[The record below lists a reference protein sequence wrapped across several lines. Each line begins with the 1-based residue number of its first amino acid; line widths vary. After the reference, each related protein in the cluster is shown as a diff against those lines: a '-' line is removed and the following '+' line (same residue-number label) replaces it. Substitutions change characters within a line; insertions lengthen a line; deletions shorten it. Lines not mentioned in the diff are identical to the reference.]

1 MVKLSVNLNKIA
13 TLRNARGGNVPNV
26 LQVAIDVQKFGGQGI
41 TLHPRPDE
49 RHITYKDVYEINSV
63 ITTELNIE
71 GNPTEKFMK
80 LVLDVK
86 PSQVTLVPDSRY
98 AITSN
103 SGWNTFLYQDFLTD
117 KIKKLKNHG
126 IRTSIFLDPKPEL
139 VSYAAKTGTDRIEL
153 YTGHFAIGY
162 ADKKWNC
169 IDPYIQTAKIAV
181 NNHMLINAGHD
192 LSLDNISFLIEKI
205 PNISEVSIGHALIN
219 ESIYM
224 GLENT
229 IQSYLK
235 RIHKASKYKKNDTA
249 F

>member
-13 TLRNARGGNVPNV
+13 TLRNARGGNIPNV
-26 LQVAIDVQKFGGQGI
+26 LQVAIDVQSFGSHGI
-41 TLHPRPDE
+41 TVHPRPDE
-49 RHITYKDVYEINSV
+49 RHITYKDVYDISSV
-63 ITTELNIE
+63 ISTELNVE

-86 PSQVTLVPDSRY
+86 PAQVTLVPDPY
-98 AITSN
+98 EAITSN
-103 SGWNTFLYQDFLTD
+103 SGWNTFLYQDFLTN
-117 KIKKLKNHG
+117 KIKKLKNCG

-139 VSYAAKTGTDRIEL
+139 VSYAAKTGSDRIEL
-153 YTGHFAIGY
+153 YTGYFATGY
-162 ADKKWNC
+162 ANKKWNC
-169 IDPYIQTAKIAV
+169 IDPYINTAKAIVAH
-181 NNHMLINAGHD
+181 HMFINAGHD
-192 LSLDNISFLIEKI
+192 LNLDNISFLIEKI
-205 PNISEVSIGHALIN
+205 PNISEVSIGHALIH

-235 RIHKASKYKKNDTA
+235 KIIKNKQNDTI

>member
-13 TLRNARGGNVPNV
+13 TLRNARGGDTPNV
-26 LQVAIDVQKFGGQGI
+26 SQVAIDVQKFGCQGI
-41 TLHPRPDE
+41 TVHPRPDE
-49 RHITYKDVYEINSV
+49 RHIRYKDVYDISSI

-86 PSQVTLVPDSRY
+86 PSQVTLVPDPIN

-117 KIKKLKNHG
+117 RIRKLKENG

-139 VSYAAKTGTDRIEL
+139 VSYAAKTGADRIEL
-153 YTGHFAIGY
+153 YTGYFATGY
-162 ADKKWNC
+162 ASKKWNC
-169 IDPYIQTAKIAV
+169 IEPYIDTAKIAV
-181 NNHMLINAGHD
+181 SNHMLINAGHD
-192 LSLDNISFLIEKI
+192 LNLDNIYFLIEKI
-205 PNISEVSIGHALIN
+205 PNISEVSIGHSLIH
-219 ESIYM
+219 ESLYM

-235 RIHKASKYKKNDTA
+235 RIHKVSKSNKHIIQ
-249 F
+249 

>member
-13 TLRNARGGNVPNV
+13 TLRNARGGNTPNV
-26 LQVAIDVQKFGGQGI
+26 LQVAIDVQKFGSQGVTI
-41 TLHPRPDE
+41 HPRPDE
-49 RHITYKDVYEINSV
+49 RHITYKDVYEISSV

-71 GNPTEKFMK
+71 GNPTDQFMK

-86 PSQVTLVPDSRY
+86 PTQVTLVPDSED

-117 KIKKLKNHG
+117 KIKKLKDCG
-126 IRTSIFLDPKPEL
+126 IRTSVFLDPKPEL
-139 VSYAAKTGTDRIEL
+139 VSSVAKTGADRIEL
-153 YTGHFAIGY
+153 YTGYFAIEY
-162 ADKKWNC
+162 ALKKWNC
-169 IDPYIQTAKIAV
+169 IYPYVHTAKAAM
-181 NNHMLINAGHD
+181 NHHMLVNAGHD
-192 LSLDNISFLIEKI
+192 LNLDNISFLIEKI

-235 RIHKASKYKKNDTA
+235 KIDKVSIRK
-249 F
+249 